1 MALVTI
7 HAVVYV
13 SANALVILIGL
24 ALGVTV
30 GALENGIVVRIDVAG
45 RAHAVRVAVVDRE
58 LRVLRVIEGC
68 VQPARR
74 RMARLAGSWEE
85 LRLRRVSRVR
95 GVVVIRLVTTNAG
108 RRQSGVVVV
117 DVAVRAHS
125 RRNRV
130 HTG

>member
-1 MALVTI
+1 MALVAI
-7 HAVVYV
+7 HAVVNV
-13 SANALVILIGL
+13 SADALVILIGL

-30 GALENGIVVRIDVAG
+30 GALEDGIVVRIDMAG
-45 RAHAVRVAVVDRE
+45 RTHAVGIPVIGGE
-58 LRVLRVIEGC
+58 LRVLRVIESR

-74 RMARLAGSWEE
+74 RMARLAGGWDE

-95 GVVVIRLVTTNAG
+95 GVVVIRLVATNAG